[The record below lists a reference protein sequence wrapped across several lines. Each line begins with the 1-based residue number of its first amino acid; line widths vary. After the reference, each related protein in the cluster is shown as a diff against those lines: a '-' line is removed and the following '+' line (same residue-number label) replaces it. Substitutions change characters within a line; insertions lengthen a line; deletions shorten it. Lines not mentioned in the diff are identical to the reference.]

1 MPYKYT
7 INVNQLTMKNTYSG
21 EIETLSE
28 VSGILKQVEKKL
40 VKDEIATITFT
51 YVEIN
56 EEKKVSEKAKIR
68 KIVEEEYD
76 KVMSERRQENG
87 QQQNLLNLQ
96 KAL

>member
-40 VKDEIATITFT
+40 DKDEIATITFT

>member
-7 INVNQLTMKNTYSG
+7 INVNQLTMKNTYIG
-21 EIETLSE
+21 EIESLSE

-56 EEKKVSEKAKIR
+56 KEKKASEKAKTR

-76 KVMSERRQENG
+76 KVMSEKR
-87 QQQNLLNLQ
+87 
-96 KAL
+96 

>member
-7 INVNQLTMKNTYSG
+7 IVVNQLTKRNTYIG
-21 EIETLSE
+21 EIESLSE

-56 EEKKVSEKAKIR
+56 EEKQTSEKAKIR
-68 KIVEEEYD
+68 KLVEEEYD
-76 KVMSERRQENG
+76 KVMSEKKVRI
-87 QQQNLLNLQ
+87 
-96 KAL
+96 

>member
-7 INVNQLTMKNTYSG
+7 IDVNQLTKKNTYIG
-21 EIETLSE
+21 EIESLSE

-56 EEKKVSEKAKIR
+56 EEKKAYERAKIR
-68 KIVEEEYD
+68 KIVEEEYG
-76 KVMSERRQENG
+76 KIMSEKRLEYG
-87 QQQNLLNLQ
+87 
-96 KAL
+96 

>member
-7 INVNQLTMKNTYSG
+7 IDVNQLTKKNTYIG
-21 EIETLSE
+21 EIESLSE

-56 EEKKVSEKAKIR
+56 EEKKAYERAKIR
-68 KIVEEEYD
+68 KIVEEEYG
-76 KVMSERRQENG
+76 KIMSEKR
-87 QQQNLLNLQ
+87 
-96 KAL
+96 

>member
-1 MPYKYT
+1 MPYKYK

-40 VKDEIATITFT
+40 VKDEIATITCT

-56 EEKKVSEKAKIR
+56 EEKKASEKAKIR

-76 KVMSERRQENG
+76 KFMSEKR
-87 QQQNLLNLQ
+87 
-96 KAL
+96 